1 MKWFTSRQFCKS
13 SNVLSKFL
21 SISHPILAEKTR
33 QMEAWSF
40 KSRLAGRF
48 RQPEAAAKTW
58 TGWRLTHSTGIQES
72 SALGPSTKK
81 TSGIW
86 RRITPHL
93 FWCKNVIWLMKAAI
107 VAHLMKPEFLIE
119 NFPTRLVSRHWLVSR
134 HDCLGFLVAKNARL
148 FLKVLTLRLL
158 WLNVASGNFNNKAPT
173 TKKPPADK
181 LYRSIRIF
189 TVAEV
194 FFSVL

>member
-1 MKWFTSRQFCKS
+1 
-13 SNVLSKFL
+13 
-21 SISHPILAEKTR
+21 
-33 QMEAWSF
+33 
-40 KSRLAGRF
+40 
-48 RQPEAAAKTW
+48 
-58 TGWRLTHSTGIQES
+58 
-72 SALGPSTKK
+72 
-81 TSGIW
+81 
-86 RRITPHL
+86 
-93 FWCKNVIWLMKAAI
+93 MKAAI